1 MGSEI
6 KFGRRFVL
14 AGLLAS
20 VATPALAGPPRRS
33 IRPAPRPTYVRK
45 IATENVGETVEK
57 AGLSGKVGFMVVDLD
72 SGKTLES
79 RTPLLPLPP
88 ASVTKAIT
96 SIYAL
101 NTLGGEH
108 RFRTR
113 LLATGPIKNGQI
125 EGDLILAGDGD
136 PTLDTD
142 ALAVLAKRLKD
153 AGVIG
158 ITGKARIYAA
168 ALPYQKSI
176 DPGQPDHLGYNPS
189 LSGLNLNF
197 NRVFFEWKREANGYD
212 VKMEAR
218 ALKFRPRV
226 TMSKMRVVE
235 RKSPVYTHKSTINS
249 EEWTVSRRALGKKG
263 GRWLPVRRPEYYAG
277 EVFHT
282 IARSYGIELPSFGVV
297 KTLPRSTVIA
307 EWQSEQLS
315 SMLRGMMK
323 FSTNLIAEAS
333 GVSASL
339 ARGRK
344 PGNLKS
350 SGREMAAWLK
360 ATHGARHTKFRD
372 HSGLGEDSRMSAADM
387 AKVLSKQGWNGPL
400 RALMKDIPLR
410 DENGRPI
417 KNAPIKVWAKT
428 GTLNFVSSL
437 AGYIETPKGGR
448 LAFAIFAADLPKRSK
463 ISKSQRERPPGART
477 WNKQAKVLQQQLIER
492 WAALAG

>member
-1 MGSEI
+1 MGSKI
-6 KFGRRFVL
+6 KFGRRFML

-20 VATPALAGPPRRS
+20 VATPALARAPKRS

-45 IATENVGETVEK
+45 IAAGNVGETVEK
-57 AGLSGKVGFMVVDLD
+57 AGLSGKIGFMVVDLD
-72 SGKTLES
+72 SGKTIES
-79 RTPLLPLPP
+79 RTPLLAQPP
-88 ASVTKAIT
+88 ASVAKAIT

-101 NTLGGEH
+101 SVLGGEH

-113 LLATGPIKNGQI
+113 LLATGPIKNGRI

-142 ALAVLAKRLKD
+142 ALGVLAKRLKD

-189 LSGLNLNF
+189 LSGLNLNY
-197 NRVFFEWKREANGYD
+197 NRVFFEWKRNANGFD
-212 VKMEAR
+212 VTMDAR

-226 TMSKMRVVE
+226 LMSKMRVVE
-235 RKSPVYTHKSTINS
+235 RKSPVFTHKSTINS

-282 IARSYGIELPSFGVV
+282 IARSYGIDLPSFGVV

-307 EWQSEQLS
+307 EWQSDQLS

-323 FSTNLIAEAS
+323 FSTNLIAEAA
-333 GVSASL
+333 GVSASV
-339 ARGRK
+339 ARGRN
-344 PGNLKS
+344 PGSLKS

-360 ATHGARHTKFRD
+360 ATHGAQHTKFRD

-387 AKVLSKQGWNGPL
+387 VKVLSKQGWNGPL

-410 DENGRPI
+410 DANGRPI

-437 AGYIETPKGGR
+437 AGYIETPNGRR

-463 ISKSQRERPPGART
+463 ISKSQRERPRGART

-492 WAALAG
+492 WANLAG